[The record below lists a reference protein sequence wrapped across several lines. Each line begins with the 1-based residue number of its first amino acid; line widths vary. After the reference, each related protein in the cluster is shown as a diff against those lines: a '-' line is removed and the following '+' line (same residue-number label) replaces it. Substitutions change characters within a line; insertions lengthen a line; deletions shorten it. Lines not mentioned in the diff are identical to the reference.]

1 MSGNCSWTNNYW
13 FDRTLIG
20 SISFFKSNK
29 TQFSCLPIF
38 SCERLIFLL
47 DFFWTS
53 LMIRPTAKISPVD
66 KNAIIKGKKNQCL
79 CVSENCLRI
88 FALFWNN
95 FESGEYWT
103 VWQTNFYINIKMIR
117 KGYAFV
123 IIGIQQKFL
132 KRWVERPKKMNDVI
146 SSKHFIKTFYSK
158 ISFFCFFCW
167 IETITIWETLFII
180 TYLYFGSSLC
190 FLLQN

>member
-1 MSGNCSWTNNYW
+1 MVRSVFSNPIRHNFPVFLFLVVNVWSFCLTSFEPASW
-13 FDRTLIG
+13 FDQLLKSLQLTRTQL
-20 SISFFKSNK
+20 SKEK
-29 TQFSCLPIF
+29 
-38 SCERLIFLL
+38 
-47 DFFWTS
+47 
-53 LMIRPTAKISPVD
+53 KI
-66 KNAIIKGKKNQCL
+66 QCL